1 MTSEDTRRTFLGSL
15 LLAGG
20 SVAAFGKSFQQE
32 RRPGPA
38 GPGDALFEHIQLQ
51 LAGLQRRAT
60 ARGGFLSAEDAAS
73 AAAFMRVCA
82 VHARGLEI
90 DDGAQRVLA
99 ARFADVGRQVVI
111 NLPPDLTRLRASLQ
125 RKGFVISD
133 RLVDQLS
140 TSDVAT
146 RAAALDAIEDGQ
158 STRLFDTLA
167 EAFEAAAPRLA
178 ADRPHLRRT
187 AAQDQGWCSFLV
199 SQWTMYLS
207 IAWYIASFEDST
219 LQDFLDAVWAGFV
232 TYDLLYQQQC

>member
-20 SVAAFGKSFQQE
+20 SVAAFGKSFQHE
-32 RRPGPA
+32 GHTA
-38 GPGDALFEHIQLQ
+38 SGGDALFEHIQLQ
-51 LAGLQRRAT
+51 LAGLLRRT
-60 ARGGFLSAEDAAS
+60 TTRGGFLSAEDAATV
-73 AAAFMRVCA
+73 AAFMRVCA
-82 VHARGLEI
+82 VHARELQI
-90 DDGAQRVLA
+90 DES
-99 ARFADVGRQVVI
+99 ARRLLDAGVANVGRQGFI
-111 NLPPDLTRLRASLQ
+111 NLPPDLTRLRASVR

-133 RLVDQLS
+133 RLVGQLS
-140 TSDVAT
+140 ASDVAT
-146 RAAALDAIEDGQ
+146 RAAALVAIQDGH

-167 EAFEAAAPRLA
+167 EAFEAAAPKLA
-178 ADRPHLRRT
+178 AARPHLRRT

-219 LQDFLDAVWAGFV
+219 LQAFLDAVWAGFV